1 MLDLLDPV
9 EIGILAKL
17 VIARAKVD
25 KTVPDPKNLRKG
37 WRTDELLTGDVD
49 LLVVGGDN
57 PGAYVLISEKV
68 LEKVQDLPEMVVLAK
83 LAILRGQRLLR
94 PTPGQVQLVLNFSED
109 LKTAISA
116 LPDGTRKQRCQE
128 LFLYHMGVFH
138 NALGRFDLA
147 AETEEWA
154 AQEAG
159 EGFYSAAISLFLS
172 AFYHLK
178 AALVTGELPDEL
190 EKLFSALEE
199 RFAQL
204 AEALRDSE
212 LEVQWAEGNC
222 PIHMIQ
228 ACVWLNL
235 RNHPRWDD
243 WVRIALAATEKL
255 GKAWEPGAEFV
266 RAVDMEKRDD
276 PQAVEA
282 LEATAANNGNSNE
295 VKATALLLL
304 ARHALRDRDVDAAR
318 NLIGQMPEQGAQHVR
333 AIAERM
339 YEDYLI
345 SRS

>member
-266 RAVDMEKRDD
+266 RAVDMGKRDD

>member
-94 PTPGQVQLVLNFSED
+94 PTPGQVQLVLNLSED
-109 LKTAISA
+109 LKTAISD
-116 LPDGTRKQRCQE
+116 LPAGTRKQRCLE
-128 LFLYHMGVFH
+128 LFLYHLGIFYD
-138 NALGRFDLA
+138 ALGDFA
-147 AETEEWA
+147 KAIKMHEWA
-154 AQEAG
+154 AREAG
-159 EGFYSAAISLFLS
+159 DESSSAAISLFC
-172 AFYHLK
+172 
-178 AALVTGELPDEL
+178 AALYRLKSALVVGKTPDEL

-266 RAVDMEKRDD
+266 RAVDMEKSGYSLG
-276 PQAVEA
+276 AKEA
-282 LEATAANNGNSNE
+282 LEAIAEGNYTAE
-295 VKATALLLL
+295 LKATVLLIM
-304 ARHALRDRDVDAAR
+304 ARRAMQAGERDQAKV
-318 NLIGQMPEQGAQHVR
+318 LVEKMPEQGAQHVR

>member
-1 MLDLLDPV
+1 V
-9 EIGILAKL
+9 
-17 VIARAKVD
+17 VTRARVD
-25 KTVPDPKNLRKG
+25 KTVPDPNNLRKG

-266 RAVDMEKRDD
+266 RAVDMGKRDD